1 MAKRRYRFNPETLSY
16 EQHGVSF
23 RERFTRFIAYFSSSL
38 AFSILLVIVILNFY
52 ETPEAKALRREN
64 QRLLTQYKLMK
75 KDMEVIEK
83 TLDDIQ
89 QRDDNIYRVIFE
101 TEPIPSSIRNAGFG
115 GSNKYAH
122 LENMDNSELVI
133 STAKRLDIIAKKTY
147 VQSKSY
153 EEVMKL
159 ALEKEKMLASIPSV
173 QPVSNKDLKQT
184 ASGWGY
190 RIHPIYKIRK
200 FHYGMD
206 FTAPIGTEVY
216 VTGDGKVA
224 EVTSEHSGYGKMIT
238 VDHGYGY
245 TTVYA
250 HLTRF
255 NVKPGQK
262 VKRGEVIGFVGNTGT
277 STAPHLHYEVH
288 KNGEPVNPQYF
299 YYMDL
304 TPLEYEK
311 MIAISSNMGQSFD

>member
-1 MAKRRYRFNPETLSY
+1 MAKRKYRFNPETLSY

-23 RERFTRFIAYFSSSL
+23 KERLTRFLTYFSSSL
-38 AFSILLVIVILNFY
+38 AFSIVLVIIFFNFY
-52 ETPEAKALRREN
+52 ETPNAKALRHEN
-64 QRLLTQYKLMK
+64 QRLLSQYKLMQ
-75 KDMEVIEK
+75 KDMETIEK
-83 TLDDIQ
+83 VMDDIQ

-101 TEPIPSSIRNAGFG
+101 TESIPSSVRNAGFG
-115 GSNKYAH
+115 GTNKYAH
-122 LENMDNSELVI
+122 LENMDNSGLVI
-133 STAKRLDIIAKKTY
+133 STAKRLDILAKKVY
-147 VQSKSY
+147 IQSKSY
-153 EEVMKL
+153 DEVMKL
-159 ALEKEKMLASIPSV
+159 ALEKEKMFAAIPSI

-206 FTAPIGTEVY
+206 FTANIGTDVY
-216 VTGDGKVA
+216 VTGDGTVS
-224 EVTSEHSGYGKMIT
+224 EVTSEHSGYGNMIS

-245 TTVYA
+245 ITVYG
-250 HLTRF
+250 HLSRF

-262 VKRGEVIGFVGNTGT
+262 VKRGEVIGYVGNTGT

-304 TPLEYEK
+304 TPQEYEK

>member
-23 RERFTRFIAYFSSSL
+23 RERFTRFITYFSSSL
-38 AFSILLVIVILNFY
+38 AFSIVLVIVILNFY
-52 ETPEAKALRREN
+52 ETPDAKALKREN

-75 KDMEVIEK
+75 KDMEMIEK

-115 GSNKYAH
+115 GANKYAH
-122 LENMDNSELVI
+122 LENIDNSELVI
-133 STAKRLDIIAKKTY
+133 STAKKLDIIAKKTY

-159 ALEKEKMLASIPSV
+159 ALEKEKMLASIPSI

-206 FTAPIGTEVY
+206 FTAPIGTDVY
-216 VTGDGKVA
+216 VTGDGTVA

-255 NVKPGQK
+255 NVKPGQYL
-262 VKRGEVIGFVGNTGT
+262 KRGEVIGFVGNTGT

-304 TPLEYEK
+304 TPQEYEK

>member
-1 MAKRRYRFNPETLSY
+1 MAKRKYRFNPETLSY

-23 RERFTRFIAYFSSSL
+23 KERLTRFLAYFSSSL
-38 AFSILLVIVILNFY
+38 AFSIVLVIIIFNFY
-52 ETPEAKALRREN
+52 ETPDAKALRHEN
-64 QRLLTQYKLMK
+64 QRLQSQYKLMQ
-75 KDMEVIEK
+75 KDMETIEK
-83 TLDDIQ
+83 VMDDIQ

-101 TEPIPSSIRNAGFG
+101 TEPIPSSVRNAGFG
-115 GSNKYAH
+115 GANKYAH
-122 LENMDNSELVI
+122 LENMNNSELVI
-133 STAKRLDIIAKKTY
+133 STAKRLDILAKKVY

-153 EEVMKL
+153 DEVMKL
-159 ALEKEKMLASIPSV
+159 AQEKEKMFAAIPSI

-206 FTAPIGTEVY
+206 FTASIGTDVY
-216 VTGDGKVA
+216 VTGDGTVS
-224 EVTSEHSGYGKMIT
+224 EVTSEHSGYGKMIS

-245 TTVYA
+245 ITVYG
-250 HLTRF
+250 HLSRF

-262 VKRGEVIGFVGNTGT
+262 VKRGEIIGFVGNSGT

-304 TPLEYEK
+304 TPQEYEK

>member
-38 AFSILLVIVILNFY
+38 AFSIVLVIVILNFY
-52 ETPEAKALRREN
+52 ETPDAKALRREN

-75 KDMEVIEK
+75 KDMEMIEK
-83 TLDDIQ
+83 TLDDVQ

-122 LENMDNSELVI
+122 LENMDNSDLVI

-159 ALEKEKMLASIPSV
+159 ALEKEKMLASIPSI

-206 FTAPIGTEVY
+206 FTCPIGTEVY

-224 EVTSEHSGYGKMIT
+224 EVTSEHSGYGRMIT

-255 NVKPGQK
+255 NVKPGQN
-262 VKRGEVIGFVGNTGT
+262 VKRGEIIGFVGNTGT

-304 TPLEYEK
+304 TPQEYEK